1 MPMVSSVP
9 AGTMP
14 IAASPLL
21 ALVLPLLITSLI
33 AVGGLILIL
42 RRMRA
47 LRDERAAELEAIHDL
62 QRTFART
69 PLEADEL
76 AEVAYEEAARFM
88 PADFF
93 QLGLFDQNSYR
104 TLIWIKEC
112 NCVENRVFPLKDG
125 AEGIVGW
132 IRRSGQPLLVS
143 DFEAERDQLPAQ
155 PAYSGDD
162 PVSSALFV
170 PLIAGEE
177 VFGVMAVQSRRPRAY
192 SHHHLRILAILANA
206 AASALSMSG
215 IHDQARF
222 LSLQLAL
229 ARRVA
234 MQLTSLQ
241 PVPEL
246 MNQVA
251 ALIHETFGHFH
262 VHIFE
267 RIDDDLILRASS
279 NPDSPVANQRLPVGV
294 DLAGQATAEAAILT
308 LPSEGQAFT
317 QAVLPLRS
325 EEHVLGAI
333 ELQAGPDHP
342 LLPHHIQLAEM
353 IAAQLT
359 MAILEARNYAQQ
371 QEEAWVTTVLLE
383 VARHAARPGDTDEA
397 LQAVLQLTTL
407 LAGSAWAVLLLPCPQ
422 PEFLRVGPVA
432 GLGRLHK
439 AGLDELRLPASQF
452 DLPLMDDESHGPAR
466 VPMPVGLAEHV
477 HQAETA
483 LALAVSDGT
492 SLLGIL
498 LLEDQDLKGRRPALL
513 SGIGRQVG
521 LRLEN
526 TRLIEAAAI
535 RRTLEREVAM
545 ARGIQESFL
554 PKSIPT
560 HPGWELGTTWRVARE
575 VGGDFYDFIPLAPGP
590 DGPRW
595 GIVIADVADKG
606 VPAALV
612 MALCRTLLRSVAISR
627 IDPGITLTRLNE
639 LIFADT
645 QTDLFVSVFYAV
657 WEPGSGHLS
666 YANGGHN
673 PPILFGPSRTSREL
687 PEHGMLL
694 GVDPGAGY
702 QTHSLTLA
710 PGSLLVLFTDGV
722 TEAAGPQGDFFGTDR
737 LRRLVLD
744 RDDWQAQEVADAL
757 TAGVLAFS
765 GESYLADDLTA
776 VVLRRTQ

>member
-1 MPMVSSVP
+1 
-9 AGTMP
+9 
-14 IAASPLL
+14 
-21 ALVLPLLITSLI
+21 
-33 AVGGLILIL
+33 
-42 RRMRA
+42 
-47 LRDERAAELEAIHDL
+47 
-62 QRTFART
+62 
-69 PLEADEL
+69 
-76 AEVAYEEAARFM
+76 
-88 PADFF
+88 
-93 QLGLFDQNSYR
+93 
-104 TLIWIKEC
+104 
-112 NCVENRVFPLKDG
+112 
-125 AEGIVGW
+125 
-132 IRRSGQPLLVS
+132 
-143 DFEAERDQLPAQ
+143 
-155 PAYSGDD
+155 
-162 PVSSALFV
+162 
-170 PLIAGEE
+170 
-177 VFGVMAVQSRRPRAY
+177 
-192 SHHHLRILAILANA
+192 
-206 AASALSMSG
+206 
-215 IHDQARF
+215 
-222 LSLQLAL
+222 
-229 ARRVA
+229 

-251 ALIHETFGHFH
+251 ALMHETFGHH
-262 VHIFE
+262 QVHIFE
-267 RIDDDLILRASS
+267 KVDEDLILRATS
-279 NPDSPVANQRLPVGV
+279 NPDSAEAAQRIPIGV
-294 DLAGQATAEAAILT
+294 ELVGQAAAEAAILT
-308 LPSEGQAFT
+308 RPSEGQSFT
-317 QAVLPLRS
+317 RAALPLKS
-325 EEHVLGAI
+325 EDHVLGAI
-333 ELQAGPDHP
+333 GLEAEPDHP
-342 LLPHHIQLAEM
+342 LSPHHIQLAEM

-422 PEFLRVGPVA
+422 PEFLRVGPMA
-432 GLGRLHK
+432 GLGRQHK
-439 AGLDELRLPASQF
+439 AELEELRLPTSLF
-452 DLPLMDDESHGPAR
+452 DLPLMDDDSHGPER
-466 VPMPVGLAEHV
+466 VKVPAGMADHV
-477 HQAETA
+477 HHADSA

-498 LLEDQDLKGRRPALL
+498 LLEDQELKGRRPALL

-554 PKSIPT
+554 PRSAPS
-560 HPGWELGTTWRVARE
+560 HPGWEMGTTWRVARE

-595 GIVIADVADKG
+595 GLVIADVADKG

-639 LIFADT
+639 LIIADT

-657 WEPGSGHLS
+657 WEPGSGRLS

-673 PPILFGPSRTSREL
+673 PPLLFGASRTSRDL

-694 GVDPGAGY
+694 GVDPDASY

-710 PGSLLVLFTDGV
+710 PESLLVLFTDGV
-722 TEAAGPQGDFFGTDR
+722 TEAANPQGEFFGLDR
-737 LRRLVLD
+737 LRRLILD
-744 RDDWQAQEVADAL
+744 RDDWQAQAVAESIA
-757 TAGVLAFS
+757 TSVLAFS

-776 VVLRRTQ
+776 VVLRRTKQT

>member
-1 MPMVSSVP
+1 
-9 AGTMP
+9 MP
-14 IAASPLL
+14 IAANPPSAL
-21 ALVLPLLITSLI
+21 ALVLSILLLL
-33 AVGGLILIL
+33 VLGGLILVLARVRSI
-42 RRMRA
+42 RN
-47 LRDERAAELEAIHDL
+47 EHVIELEAISEF

-88 PADFF
+88 PADYF
-93 QLGLFDQNSYR
+93 QLGLFDHDSYR
-104 TLIWIKEC
+104 TVIWIKEC
-112 NCVENRVFPLKDG
+112 NCVENQTFPLKDG
-125 AEGIVGW
+125 SEGIVGW
-132 IRRSGQPLLVS
+132 VRRSGQPLLVS
-143 DFEAERDQLPAQ
+143 DFEAEKERLPAQ
-155 PAYSGDD
+155 PAYSGND

-170 PLIAGEE
+170 PLVAGEE
-177 VFGVMAVQSRRPRAY
+177 VFGVIAVQSRRARAY
-192 SHHHLRILAILANA
+192 RQHHLRLLAILGNA
-206 AASALSMSG
+206 AAAALSMSG
-215 IHDQARF
+215 LQGQASF
-222 LSLQLAL
+222 LSVQLAL

-246 MNQVA
+246 MSQVA
-251 ALIHETFGHFH
+251 ALMHETFGHH
-262 VHIFE
+262 HIHIFE
-267 RIDDDLILRASS
+267 KVDEDLILRATS
-279 NPDSPVANQRLPVGV
+279 NPESAEAAQRIPIGV
-294 DLAGQATAEAAILT
+294 DLVGQAVAEATILT
-308 LPSEGQAFT
+308 RPNVGQSFA
-317 QAVLPLRS
+317 AAALPLKS

-333 ELQAGPDHP
+333 ELEAEPDH
-342 LLPHHIQLAEM
+342 LLSPHHIQLAEM

-359 MAILEARNYAQQ
+359 IAILEARNYAQQ

-432 GLGRLHK
+432 GLGRQHK
-439 AGLDELRLPASQF
+439 AELEELRLPTSLF
-452 DLPLMDDESHGPAR
+452 NLPLTDDDSLGPRR
-466 VPMPVGLAEHV
+466 VRVPVGLANHV
-477 HQAETA
+477 HHADSA
-483 LALAVSDGT
+483 LALAVSDGI

-498 LLEDQDLKGRRPALL
+498 LLEDQELKGRRPALL

-526 TRLIEAAAI
+526 TRLIEAAAV

-554 PKSIPT
+554 PRSVPS
-560 HPGWELGTTWRVARE
+560 HPGWEMGTTWLVARE

-639 LIFADT
+639 LIIADT

-657 WEPGSGHLS
+657 WEPGSGRLS

-673 PPILFGPSRTSREL
+673 PPLLFGASDTSRDL

-694 GVDPGAGY
+694 GVEPDASY

-710 PGSLLVLFTDGV
+710 PESLLVLFTDGV
-722 TEAAGPQGDFFGTDR
+722 TEAADPQGEFFGLDR
-737 LRRLVLD
+737 LRRLILD
-744 RDDWQAQEVADAL
+744 RDDWRAQAVADSIASS
-757 TAGVLAFS
+757 VLAFS

-776 VVLRRTQ
+776 VVLRRTKLE